1 MNGDISAAIDS
12 LQVTNYISLTKSNL
26 IHLDGDHY
34 ATVIRETVASDGW
47 IYTFTLDFNGN
58 ISDVVTDSWE
68 YTLTENGYSPV
79 GLKVPGADYV
89 VLASTD
95 STWDGQ
101 LKTVSI
107 DNTGIITKSI
117 VDTKKV
123 FEYSECPHMCEQYT
137 SGDNVYYIV
146 ATSGEYT
153 ASPANDGAM
162 MLASVNTTNG
172 LITNEDGI
180 EFDIKC
186 YMPQVIRITDN
197 IVAVYCKLTISPGTA
212 NVRTYAVDTLTH
224 SIGSQID
231 FLSISTDGGT
241 GGPDMHL
248 ACCHLVDDIYVFAH
262 TDSSGNGHI
271 STVEIDSSGN
281 ISDAVIDT
289 YSYTI
294 TANMTDLKRISDDM
308 IAIVYNS
315 GGQISID
322 TYEIAIDGTINKT
335 IIDTVQVHPS
345 AGGYFC
351 RLDFIEGSTNKWA
364 VTYPSLGKS
373 YIKTYAIEGTGISEP
388 AGETIVIKDITFDD
402 ININY
407 EIK

>member
-34 ATVIRETVASDGW
+34 AIVIREIAASDGW
-47 IYTFTLDFNGN
+47 LYTFTLDSNGN
-58 ISDVVTDSWE
+58 VSDVITDSWE

-79 GLKVPGADYV
+79 GLKVPNSNYV
-89 VLASTD
+89 MVVSTD

-101 LKTVSI
+101 LNTIEVS
-107 DNTGIITKSI
+107 NTGVITESI
-117 VDTKKV
+117 VDTVKI

-153 ASPANDGAM
+153 SAPANDGAM

-180 EFDIKC
+180 EFGTKC

-197 IVAVYCKLTISPGTA
+197 IVALYCKSTVSPIEADVKTFA
-212 NVRTYAVDTLTH
+212 IDTSTH
-224 SIGSQID
+224 SIGVEID
-231 FLSISTDGGT
+231 EIVISTDGGT

-248 ACCHLVDDIYVFAH
+248 ASCHLVNDMYVFAH

-281 ISDAVIDT
+281 ISDTVIDT

-335 IIDTVQVHPS
+335 IIDTTQVHPDG
-345 AGGYFC
+345 GGYFC

-373 YIKTYAIEGTGISEP
+373 YIKTYAIESTGIGIP
-388 AGETIVIKDITFDD
+388 TGETVIIKDITFDD
-402 ININY
+402 INITY
-407 EIK
+407 EII

>member
-34 ATVIRETVASDGW
+34 ATAIREIVASDGW
-47 IYTFTLDFNGN
+47 LYTFTLDSNGN
-58 ISDVVTDSWE
+58 VSDVVTDSWE

-79 GLKVPGADYV
+79 GLKVPNSDYV
-89 VLASTD
+89 VLVSTD

-101 LKTVSI
+101 LRTIAINSGV
-107 DNTGIITKSI
+107 ITKSI
-117 VDTKKV
+117 VDTVKI

-146 ATSGEYT
+146 ATSGEY
-153 ASPANDGAM
+153 ASAPANDGAM

-172 LITNEDGI
+172 LITNHAGI
-180 EFDIKC
+180 EFDTKC
-186 YMPQVIRITDN
+186 YMPQVIRITDDV
-197 IVAVYCKLTISPGTA
+197 VAVYCKSTISPGTA
-212 NVRTYAVDTLTH
+212 NIRTYAVDTSTH

-231 FLSISTDGGT
+231 FLSISTEGGT

-248 ACCHLVDDIYVFAH
+248 AFCHLVDDMYIFAH

-271 STVEIDSSGN
+271 STVEIDNDGN
-281 ISDAVIDT
+281 ISDTVIDT
-289 YSYTI
+289 YLYTG
-294 TANMTDLKRISDDM
+294 TAHMTDIKRISDDM

-322 TYEIAIDGTINKT
+322 TYKIAIDGTINKT
-335 IIDTVQVHPS
+335 IIDTVQVHPNI
-345 AGGYFC
+345 GGYFC

-373 YIKTYAIEGTGISEP
+373 YIKTYAIEGTSISVP
-388 AGETIVIKDITFDD
+388 TGETIVIKDITFDD
-402 ININY
+402 INITY